1 MKKRKEWTLLLILA
15 VLSMT
20 LQSCLGGSSTNY
32 QSVIK
37 SKNGD
42 VGINTTMSFKG
53 KIYFT
58 LNRNLYVLSGS
69 DITHPKQLTTGLD
82 VRDPAVSP
90 NGKWIAFDIH
100 HTDYSDLAYMPAT
113 GGTPTI
119 IVSGQGAFYPNSAG
133 ALSTYHW
140 YGQPAWASDNEH
152 IIFLGDNQK
161 AYWLENEGYV
171 GNYDASILDMQIYM
185 VSMNDRLTTQDEV
198 AGVQPVAYG
207 AIGAGGLRDPGYR
220 PGHSDEV
227 IYTNYAYTASSN
239 NTDINAQLELIN
251 VNTIENAILAGNP
264 FEYHP
269 GEDAIE
275 SNPGVA
281 ITPDTS
287 NLANLEP
294 SFSPDGN
301 TIIYTR
307 RESATSMSFY
317 TMPVADGV
325 TDDPTN
331 SASAAL
337 SDYNKSSKLLSDQY
351 LSMPVWSPNGTQ
363 IAYYSYTNT
372 TFDLWLATMVKNT
385 KTGAYS
391 IKKDSNIQLTQANGN
406 LDTDSRPVWTN

>member
-1 MKKRKEWTLLLILA
+1 MRKHKEWTLVLIFA

-20 LQSCLGGSSTNY
+20 LQSCLGSSSTTY

-37 SKNGD
+37 GKNGD
-42 VGINTTMSFKG
+42 VGINTASVFKG

-58 LNRNLYVLSGS
+58 LDRNLYVLSGS
-69 DITHPKQLTTGLD
+69 DITHPKQLTSGLD

-90 NGKWIAFDIH
+90 NGKWIAFDVH
-100 HTDYSDLAYMPAT
+100 HTNYSDLAYMPVT

-140 YGQPAWASDNEH
+140 YGQPAWAPDSEH

-161 AYWLENEGYV
+161 AYWLQNEGYV

-185 VSMNDRLTTQDEV
+185 VSMNDRLTTQDQV
-198 AGVQPVAYG
+198 AGAQPVAFSS
-207 AIGAGGLRDPGYR
+207 IGAGGLRDPGYR

-227 IYTNYAYTASSN
+227 IYTNYAYTADSN
-239 NTDINAQLELIN
+239 NTDLNTQIELIN
-251 VNTIENAILAGNP
+251 PSTIENAILAGNT

-269 GEDAIE
+269 GEDQVE

-281 ITPDTS
+281 ITPGTS
-287 NLANLEP
+287 NLSNLEP

-301 TIIYTR
+301 TIVYTR
-307 RESATSMSFY
+307 RESATSMSLY
-317 TMPVADGV
+317 TMPVTDGV
-325 TDDPTN
+325 TSDTTGSSSKDL
-331 SASAAL
+331 SA
-337 SDYNKSSKLLSDQY
+337 YNKSSKLLSGQY
-351 LSMPVWSPNGTQ
+351 LSQPVWSPTGTQ
-363 IAYYSYTNT
+363 IAYYSYTST
-372 TFDLWLATMVKNT
+372 SFDLWLTTMVKNT
-385 KTGAYS
+385 KTGTYS
-391 IKKDSNIQLTQANGN
+391 IQKDSSVQLTQANGS